1 MTELQPAEYAL
12 MIGLLKGP
20 SYFDPRRYAERARQR
35 RDLVLRLMFEQ
46 HLLDK
51 AQYESAVTQPVS
63 VIPRAQYLNSGY
75 AAYIDAVKKE
85 LRQLD
90 IKAADKEQ
98 GIKVFTYLDTQ
109 AQYAAETAVQHQL
122 AKLDPELQAAV
133 PIKTN
138 TIRLASDA
146 TSKPDAL
153 KPATAPKTQQSP
165 KPAKQRP
172 TPAKIAPSPVK
183 KPAPPKTS
191 ALTQKTIPETK
202 AEPSAPKIS
211 ASSLLARSLSMA
223 RTTPLDELEPAPLGQ
238 RIKRLQGSRY
248 NSALENSYLM
258 HWREKVQRIGAINYP
273 ESARRQKLSGQLRL
287 LVSLNADGTLDE
299 VAILSPSEYPELDQ
313 AAIRIVQLSAPFR
326 PFPVEMRK
334 TTDRLEIIR
343 VWKFENDTVVY

>member
-1 MTELQPAEYAL
+1 MNGDSGFKALGRLLFTLILATGLHTAFLLSMPADPVLPSSASTTLQINLVSQTPDSPPAPEA
-12 MIGLLKGP
+12 
-20 SYFDPRRYAERARQR
+20 S
-35 RDLVLRLMFEQ
+35 V
-46 HLLDK
+46 
-51 AQYESAVTQPVS
+51 ESAVETVTEPPRPVDKDRTPPEP
-63 VIPRAQYLNSGY
+63 VHH
-75 AAYIDAVKKE
+75 AVP
-85 LRQLD
+85 D
-90 IKAADKEQ
+90 IKPKPQ
-98 GIKVFTYLDTQ
+98 
-109 AQYAAETAVQHQL
+109 
-122 AKLDPELQAAV
+122 PQAAA

-138 TIRLASDA
+138 TIRLASDVI
-146 TSKPDAL
+146 SKPVAL
-153 KPATAPKTQQSP
+153 KPTTVPKTQQSSEP
-165 KPAKQRP
+165 VKQRP

-183 KPAPPKTS
+183 KPAPPKAT

-202 AEPSAPKIS
+202 AEPSAPQIS

-223 RTTPLDELEPAPLGQ
+223 RATPLDELEPAPLGQ

-248 NSALENSYLM
+248 NNALENSYLM

-313 AAIRIVQLSAPFR
+313 AAIRIVQLAAPFR

>member
-1 MTELQPAEYAL
+1 MNGDSGFKALGRLLFTLILATGLHTAFLLSMSADPVLPSPTSTTLKINLVSQAPDSPPAPEASIEAAVETVTEP
-12 MIGLLKGP
+12 
-20 SYFDPRRYAERARQR
+20 PRPIDK
-35 RDLVLRLMFEQ
+35 DLTPPEPV
-46 HLLDK
+46 HL
-51 AQYESAVTQPVS
+51 AVS
-63 VIPRAQYLNSGY
+63 
-75 AAYIDAVKKE
+75 
-85 LRQLD
+85 D
-90 IKAADKEQ
+90 IKPKPQ
-98 GIKVFTYLDTQ
+98 
-109 AQYAAETAVQHQL
+109 
-122 AKLDPELQAAV
+122 PQAAA

-138 TIRLASDA
+138 TIRLASDVI
-146 TSKPDAL
+146 SKPDAL
-153 KPATAPKTQQSP
+153 KPTTAPKTQQSP

-172 TPAKIAPSPVK
+172 TPAKIAPSPIK
-183 KPAPPKTS
+183 KPAPPKAS

-202 AEPSAPKIS
+202 AEPSAPQIS

-223 RTTPLDELEPAPLGQ
+223 RATPLDELEPAPLGQ
-238 RIKRLQGSRY
+238 RIKRLQGRRY

>member
-1 MTELQPAEYAL
+1 MNGDSGFKALGRLLFTLILATGLHTVFLLGMPADPVLHSPAPTTLQINLVSQTPDSPPAPEASIEAAVETVTEPPQP
-12 MIGLLKGP
+12 I
-20 SYFDPRRYAERARQR
+20 
-35 RDLVLRLMFEQ
+35 
-46 HLLDK
+46 DK
-51 AQYESAVTQPVS
+51 DRTPPEPVDHAVP
-63 VIPRAQYLNSGY
+63 
-75 AAYIDAVKKE
+75 
-85 LRQLD
+85 D
-90 IKAADKEQ
+90 IKPK
-98 GIKVFTYLDTQ
+98 
-109 AQYAAETAVQHQL
+109 
-122 AKLDPELQAAV
+122 PELQAAA

-172 TPAKIAPSPVK
+172 TPEKIAPSPVK
-183 KPAPPKTS
+183 KPVPPKAS

-299 VAILSPSEYPELDQ
+299 VAILSPSKYPELDQ